1 MGAIP
6 KQELTMLEQ
15 QVTLMKQQAD
25 AQFALTPTGQNIRQF
40 EFVQRIGQ
48 MYAQSSMVPDTY
60 KGNIAN
66 CVIAVD
72 MAQRMGANPLMVM
85 QNLYMVHGIPSWS
98 TKFLIATI
106 NQCGR
111 FSPLMYECNNLEG
124 DDYGWRCYTYAKDD
138 VQRKNR
144 LEGSWIT
151 WKMVKQEKW
160 DYKPDKSGKNTSK
173 WASMPE
179 QMFRYRAAAFWE
191 RTHAPEIS
199 MGFYTREEIL
209 DANIEDVEYTEM
221 PTMSKKF
228 AKAALQELA
237 AKNARAAR
245 QAATVMPEPAE
256 VVEAPTEEAAEVKE
270 TIDTNT
276 GEIKFE

>member
-1 MGAIP
+1 MGATP
-6 KQELTMLEQ
+6 EQELTMLEQ

-25 AQFALTPTGQNIRQF
+25 AQFALTPIGQQLRQF
-40 EFVQRIGQ
+40 EIAQRIGQ
-48 MYAQSSMVPDTY
+48 MFAQSTMVPDTY

-85 QNLYMVHGIPSWS
+85 QNLYMVHGNPSWS

-111 FSPLMYECNNLEG
+111 FLPLMYESNDLQG

-173 WASMPE
+173 WSSMPE
-179 QMFRYRAAAFWE
+179 QMFKYRAAAFWQ
-191 RTHAPEIS
+191 RQYAPEIS
-199 MGFYTREEIL
+199 MGFYTREEIE
-209 DANIEDVEYTEM
+209 DTFAEDVDYTEI
-221 PTMSKKF
+221 PTTKKT

-256 VVEAPTEEAAEVKE
+256 VVEEATEAAEVKE